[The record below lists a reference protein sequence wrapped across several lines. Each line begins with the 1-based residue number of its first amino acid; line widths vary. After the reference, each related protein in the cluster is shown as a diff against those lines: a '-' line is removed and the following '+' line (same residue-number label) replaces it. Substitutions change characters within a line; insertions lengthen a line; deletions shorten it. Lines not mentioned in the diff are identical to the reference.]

1 MWYNILSYVIISVS
15 GLKPERFVNICAR
28 RNIKLWGIKRIDKD
42 TIVMCVSSTDFR
54 KRIRPVAF
62 KARCKVRILEKKG
75 LIIKLYR
82 YRKRKVLAAS
92 FAVGIMLTM
101 LLCSMLWSI
110 RIEGATPIEEMR
122 TRLVLSSMGI
132 RPGVFMHNI
141 DNSELAD
148 TLMDNQPGIAWVG
161 VRKRGIVLEIT
172 LAKRQEYNDKGTV
185 PDDVHC
191 DVVAKKDAVVSKI
204 VPEQGTALVT
214 IDTTVTKGQKLIAGW
229 VVQMDEEGKEHKR
242 PVHARGIV
250 KGIVWHSVEI
260 PIETQHERIVATGK
274 EKTLTTIN
282 FFGINIGL
290 PGKKNPY
297 DSYSS
302 VTFEQY
308 LTLPSGKEMPMGIV
322 KTKIMETRK
331 ETVILSYE
339 EALEATRLRAMEL
352 IDNMIPDDADILE
365 TFFEIRKTEE
375 GVFLYMACE
384 CEENIGVE
392 VAVGD

>member
-15 GLKPERFVNICAR
+15 GVKPERFVNICAR
-28 RNIKLWGIKRIDKD
+28 RNIKLWGIKRVDKD
-42 TIVMCVSSTDFR
+42 TMVMCVSSIDFK

-62 KARCKVRILEKKG
+62 KARCRVRILEKKG
-75 LIIKLYR
+75 LIVRLYR

-101 LLCSMLWSI
+101 LLCSMLWNI
-110 RIEGATPIEEMR
+110 RIVGATPVEEMR

-132 RPGVFMHNI
+132 RPGLLMHNI
-141 DNSELAD
+141 DNNELAD

-161 VRKRGIVLEIT
+161 VRKRGVVLEIT
-172 LAKRQEYNDKGTV
+172 LAKRQEYVDQGEV
-185 PDDVHC
+185 PEEVQC
-191 DVVAKKDAVVSKI
+191 DVVATKDAVVSKI

-214 IDTTVTKGQKLIAGW
+214 IDTTVTKGQKLIAGY

-260 PIETQHERIVATGK
+260 PIEAQQEKIVTTGK
-274 EKTLTTIN
+274 EKSLMIIN
-282 FFGINIGL
+282 FFGINISL
-290 PGKKNPY
+290 KGKKVPY
-297 DSYSS
+297 ESYSS
-302 VTFEQY
+302 VTFEKY
-308 LTLPSGKEMPMGIV
+308 LTLPNGKEIPIGIV

-331 ETVILSYE
+331 ETVILGSE
-339 EALEATRLRAMEL
+339 ESLAAARLKAMEL
-352 IDNMIPDDADILE
+352 IDNMIPKDVVILD